1 MQIIDKSVY
10 TFSKDNPPFCNAQG
24 DVEINQACRPMRD
37 EMVNIR
43 MGIPKITDK
52 GPLIGWEN
60 PIKTTVYNKKS

>member
-24 DVEINQACRPMRD
+24 DVEINQACRPMGD

-43 MGIPKITDK
+43 MGIPKTPEK
-52 GPLIGWEN
+52 GPLIG
-60 PIKTTVYNKKS
+60 